1 MGSRLVRE
9 GESELLKGDSEREK
23 GKRLSGRRWGSFEW
37 GRGRRGMK
45 VSHNSIREGSAVVNV
60 SQRMVLVSEAMRVG
74 RGRYWLGR
82 KPVLRR

>member
-45 VSHNSIREGSAVVNV
+45 VSHNRIGEGSAVVKV
-60 SQRMVLVSEAMRVG
+60 SQMMVLVSEEMRVG

-82 KPVLRR
+82 KPVLR